1 MGFGIYHGLMAGISL
16 LIGSSILTQAFA
28 GHRKRAGWLNF
39 GFCLAAASLLVG
51 ISVHVLTGGAPGGEY
66 HIGVGA
72 LQIPFLIDG
81 VSALFIVL
89 ISVMAVITAFYCV
102 GYMEMDRYRTMSLR
116 GFFVSYPI
124 FIAGMIGIVTV
135 DDLSAGF
142 TIAWQMMTLASFFLI
157 RFDHNDKAIARSA
170 NRYLVFMQLAWLSVV
185 AGALLIPDS
194 TLGTPLHALT
204 EGLGG
209 AGMLRRSVVYGL
221 LMFGFAMKAGMF
233 PLGQLWLPGAYSS
246 APSPISALLSGV
258 MCKTGVFGFVRTLFW
273 MVPAAAQ
280 EQEGRYLGL
289 ILASFGV
296 VTLFIGTVQALK
308 QQDAKRLHAYSSI
321 GQMGYSLLGLGTAQY
336 FLLSDSPMLMA
347 LAGLALIG
355 AIYHALN
362 HAVFK
367 GLLFLSTGSVEY
379 ATGTRDLDKLGG
391 LVRVMP
397 ITAMAAAVATPAVA
411 SVPAFSGFM
420 SKWSII
426 SSALLGGREG
436 GVLVLF
442 GVIALMTSAVTLATY
457 VKFYGMTFTSSG
469 IESTPRVEPREV
481 GAVMLLPK
489 LVLAAICLMQGLF
502 PLAFIG
508 VITRA
513 FAVSYGSTLQPMF
526 STPAVD
532 NVLASSHA
540 GASFSLSGAPVAY
553 AMPLVLLGMF
563 GVAYMFALW
572 LRHAGGSSE
581 RTAPVWLGGYQLA
594 NNANRYSS
602 NHIYA
607 AFTKLMKWTGGNVR

>member
-1 MGFGIYHGLMAGISL
+1 MGFTIYHGLLAGISL
-16 LIGSSILTQAFA
+16 LIGSSILTQTFA
-28 GHRKRAGWLNF
+28 RRRRLAGWLNF
-39 GFCLAAASLLVG
+39 AFCLAAACLLVG
-51 ISVHVLTGGAPGGEY
+51 ISVQVLTGGAPGGEY

-72 LQIPFLIDG
+72 FQIPFLIDG
-81 VSALFIVL
+81 FSALFIVL

-102 GYMEMDRYRTMSLR
+102 GYMEMDHYRTMSLR
-116 GFFVSYPI
+116 GFFVAYPI

-135 DDLSAGF
+135 DDFSTGF

-157 RFDHNDKAIARSA
+157 RFDHNDRAIVRSA
-170 NRYLVFMQLAWLSVV
+170 NKFLVLMQLAWLSVV
-185 AGALLIPDS
+185 AGALLIPGS
-194 TLGTPLHALT
+194 SLGTPLHALT
-204 EGLGG
+204 DGLGG
-209 AGMLRRSVVYGL
+209 ADMLRRSVVYGL

-233 PLGQLWLPGAYSS
+233 PLGQLWLPDAYSA

-258 MCKTGVFGFVRTLFW
+258 MAKTGVFGIVRTLFW

-296 VTLFIGTVQALK
+296 VTLFIGTVRALK
-308 QQDAKRLHAYSSI
+308 QQDAKRLHAYSSM

-347 LAGLALIG
+347 LAGLALMG

-367 GLLFLSTGSVEY
+367 GLLFLSTGSVRY
-379 ATGTRDLDKLGG
+379 ATGTSDLDKLGG

-397 ITAMAAAVATPAVA
+397 ITALAAAVGTAAVV
-411 SVPAFSGFM
+411 SIPAFSGFM

-469 IESTPRVEPREV
+469 IESTPRVETREV
-481 GAVMLLPK
+481 GAMMLLPK
-489 LVLAAICLMQGLF
+489 LVLAGICLIQGLF
-502 PLAFIG
+502 PVFFIG
-508 VITRA
+508 VITQA
-513 FAVSYGSTLQPMF
+513 FVISDGSTVQSLF
-526 STPAVD
+526 STLAAE
-532 NVLASSHA
+532 NVLASNHA
-540 GASFSLSGAPVAY
+540 GTSFSLSGAPVAY

-563 GVAYMFALW
+563 AVAYLFALW